1 LFFERSDEMLKQF
14 IKDGDII
21 SATEKAYK
29 VVYKQLG
36 YKPYK
41 EENEV
46 EADIDLNSLKADEL
60 RQIAKEKGIE
70 GYDKMKKD
78 ELIAALAGE

>member
-1 LFFERSDEMLKQF
+1 MLKQF